1 MVEILT
7 DLEVRKAM
15 RVDEDY
21 DDDEVTSYQ
30 KLSTAFVYNKT
41 GYFSEDADKI
51 NDLAKQLARLYV
63 KTQFY
68 TSDNYKQDYDYSLG
82 INGLIQDLQGI
93 VRNEAEDE

>member
-21 DDDEVTSYQ
+21 DDDEVESYQ

-41 GYFSEDADKI
+41 GYFSNDETKI
-51 NDLAKQLARLYV
+51 NDLAKQLAKLYV
-63 KTQFY
+63 RTQFY
-68 TSDNYKQDYDYSLG
+68 SSDNYNKDYDYSLG

-93 VRNEAEDE
+93 VRAEVAV